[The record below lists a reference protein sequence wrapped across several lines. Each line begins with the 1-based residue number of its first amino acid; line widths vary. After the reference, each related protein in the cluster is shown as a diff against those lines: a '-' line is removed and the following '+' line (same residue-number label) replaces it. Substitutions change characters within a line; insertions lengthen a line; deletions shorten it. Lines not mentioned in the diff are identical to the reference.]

1 VTSSTGIRA
10 SAQRLRRH
18 AASELRPE
26 RLLPNLTA
34 GLVIGVS
41 EVIVAVSLA
50 ALIFAGELHEFLSS
64 GIGFMLFGAAVVIAI
79 TSLLSSHA
87 GIHGSIQEAPAAIL
101 SVIAAAIVV
110 AMPAGASPEET
121 FLTVVVA
128 IAISSLLTGLFFLVL
143 AHWRSGGLVRF
154 LPYPVVGGF
163 LAGTGWLLVVGA
175 TAVLADT
182 GHGPPHLAE
191 LFEAE
196 LLRMWLPGLVFAV
209 LLLAARGR
217 WNRPL
222 LVPAMIVAGVLVFY
236 LIVWLSGTTIAELG
250 AEGFL
255 LGPFPK
261 GQLWHPITPAEL
273 AQVEWSVILGQ
284 ANGIATIL
292 IVSVV
297 ALLLNAG
304 GLELVFETNLD
315 LDSELRT
322 AGIASVASGLGGSM
336 VGYQSLSLSVFGH
349 RSGATGR
356 LAGLLVALLCAIM
369 LFVGAELLSV
379 FPTFILGGLLMFIGL
394 GFLKEWV
401 FDAWF
406 KFTRLDYF
414 VIILILV
421 VIAVVGFFEGVAVGT
436 LMAVALFVFNYSR
449 TEVVRHALS
458 GANFQSRVIRGRRE
472 LQVLRERGEQLFIL
486 QLQGFIFFGTANRLL
501 ENLEERIEAPD
512 QVTPRFVVLDFTR
525 VTGLDSTAILSFSR
539 MRQLARQ
546 ESMTLVFTGLSDEI
560 GLQLEQGGFD
570 LVNSWNVAAFPD
582 LDHGLEWCENQ
593 ILEMSDTPQNEG
605 VLTLEE
611 QMDEVVH
618 DSLGVHHLMRI
629 LERQEVD
636 TGYCL
641 IRQGDP
647 AKDLY
652 FLESGQITAQLE
664 VVGGEPFRLA
674 TMRAGQVVGEVGF
687 YLGHERTA
695 SVVTE
700 EPSTIYSLTK
710 EGLRHLEETDP
721 EAASV
726 FHQVIARLLAER
738 VEHLVGTVDALQR

>member
-1 VTSSTGIRA
+1 M
-10 SAQRLRRH
+10 
-18 AASELRPE
+18 RPE
-26 RLLPNLTA
+26 RLVPNLTA

-50 ALIFAGELHEFLSS
+50 ALIFAGELHAFLSS

-143 AHWRSGGLVRF
+143 GHYRSGGLVRF

-163 LAGTGWLLVVGA
+163 LAGTGWLLVAGA
-175 TAVLADT
+175 MAVLADT

-191 LFEAE
+191 LLEPE

-217 WNRPL
+217 WNHPL
-222 LVPAMIVAGVLVFY
+222 LVPALIAAAVLVFY
-236 LIVWLSGTTIAELG
+236 LIVWLSEATIAELG

-255 LGPFPK
+255 LGPFPE
-261 GQLWHPITPAEL
+261 GQLWHPITPADL
-273 AQVEWSVILGQ
+273 AQVDWGVILGQ

-297 ALLLNAG
+297 AVLLNAG
-304 GLELVFETNLD
+304 GLELVFETNLN

-322 AGIASVASGLGGSM
+322 AGIASVVSGLGGSM

-356 LAGLLVALLCAIM
+356 LAGLLVALLCAVT

-379 FPTFILGGLLMFIGL
+379 FPTFVLGGLLMFLGL

-421 VIAVVGFFEGVAVGT
+421 VIAVVGFFEGVAVG
-436 LMAVALFVFNYSR
+436 MVVAVALFVFNYSR

-458 GANFQSRVIRGRRE
+458 GANFRSRVIRGRQER
-472 LQVLRERGEQLFIL
+472 QVLREHGEQLFIL
-486 QLQGFIFFGTANRLL
+486 QLQGFIFFGTANHLL
-501 ENLEERIEAPD
+501 ENLNERIKAPD
-512 QVTPRFVVLDFTR
+512 QVTPSHVVLDFTR
-525 VTGLDSTAILSFSR
+525 VTGLDSTAILSFNR

-546 ESMTLVFTGLSDEI
+546 ESMTLIFTGLSEEI
-560 GLQLEQGGFD
+560 RLQLEQGGFD
-570 LVNSWNVAAFPD
+570 LADSWNIVLFPD
-582 LDHGLEWCENQ
+582 LDHGLEWCENR
-593 ILEMSDTPQNEG
+593 ILEAADLPQDEG
-605 VLTLEE
+605 QITLEE

-618 DSLGVHHLMRI
+618 DTLSVHHLMRI
-629 LERQEVD
+629 LDRQEVAA
-636 TGYCL
+636 GHYL
-641 IRQGDP
+641 VKQGDP
-647 AKDLY
+647 PKDLY
-652 FLESGQITAQLE
+652 FIESGQITAQLE
-664 VVGGEPFRLA
+664 VTGRKPFRLG
-674 TMRAGQVVGEVGF
+674 TVRAGQVVGEVGF

-700 EPSTIYSLTK
+700 VPSTIYSLSK
-710 EGLRHLEETDP
+710 EGLHLLEETDP